1 MSAQR
6 VFITG
11 GASGLGAAIAQ
22 RFAATGAMV
31 CIGDVNDAAGEEARR
46 KLAATAQQAH
56 FLHCDVTN
64 EQDLLDAAAWM
75 RCHWG
80 GVDLVVNNA
89 GVSQVGSI
97 VDTSLA
103 DWQWAID
110 INLLGVVRG
119 CRAFVPQLQEQGGG
133 TILNI
138 ASMAGLVHLPGASAY
153 NATKAA
159 VVALSETLELE
170 LAEHHIRVC
179 VACPSFFRSELAR
192 NMRAADAHS
201 ETVTRRLV
209 ERARLSADDIARLIL
224 EGLARGEAHILPNK
238 EGRSAWRMKRWLPHR
253 LWLRLLRK
261 QLQQL
266 NARFQR
272 KEASQ

>member
-1 MSAQR
+1 MSVQR

-22 RFAATGAMV
+22 RFAAAGAMV

-46 KLAATAQQAH
+46 MLAATAQQAH

-64 EQDLLDAAAWM
+64 EQDLLAAADWL
-75 RCHWG
+75 RSHWG

-89 GVSQVGSI
+89 GVSQAGSV

-119 CRAFVPQLQEQGGG
+119 CRAFVPLLRVQGGG

-138 ASMAGLVHLPGASAY
+138 ASMAGLVHLPGAGAY

-170 LAEHHIRVC
+170 LAEHRIRVC
-179 VACPSFFRSELAR
+179 VACPSFFRSNLGQH
-192 NMRAADAHS
+192 MRATDAHS
-201 ETVTRRLV
+201 QKIGRRLV

-224 EGLARGEAHILPNK
+224 EGLARGETHILPHK
-238 EGRSAWRMKRWLPHR
+238 EGRTAWRMKRWLPHS
-253 LWLRLLRK
+253 LWLRVLRK
-261 QLQQL
+261 QLKQL

-272 KEASQ
+272 QEVAR

>member
-1 MSAQR
+1 MTAQR

-22 RFAATGAMV
+22 RLAATGAMV
-31 CIGDVNDAAGEEARR
+31 CIGDVNNAAGEQARQ
-46 KLAATAQQAH
+46 KLAVTAKAAH

-64 EQDLLDAAAWM
+64 EQDLLDAATWLK
-75 RCHWG
+75 RHWG

-119 CRAFVPQLQEQGGG
+119 CRAFLPLLQAQGGG

-138 ASMAGLVHLPGASAY
+138 ASMAGLIHLPGGSAY

-179 VACPSFFRSELAR
+179 VACPSFFRSNLGQH
-192 NMRAADAHS
+192 MRAADANS
-201 ETVTRRLV
+201 ERIGRRLV
-209 ERARLSADDIARLIL
+209 ERARVSSDDIARLIL
-224 EGLARGEAHILPNK
+224 EGLANGATHILPNK
-238 EGRSAWRMKRWLPHR
+238 ENRSAWRTKRWLPHR
-253 LWLRLLRK
+253 LWLRILRK
-261 QLQQL
+261 QLAQL
-266 NARFQR
+266 HARFER
-272 KEASQ
+272 KERDQ

>member
-1 MSAQR
+1 MSVQR

-22 RFAATGAMV
+22 RFAAAGAMV
-31 CIGDVNDAAGEEARR
+31 CIGDVNDAAGEDARR
-46 KLAATAQQAH
+46 ALAASARQAH

-64 EQDLLDAAAWM
+64 EQDLQAAADWL
-75 RCHWG
+75 RSHWG

-89 GVSQVGSI
+89 GVSQAGSI

-103 DWQWAID
+103 DWQWTID

-119 CRAFVPQLQEQGGG
+119 CRAFVPLLRAQGAG

-138 ASMAGLVHLPGASAY
+138 ASMAGLVYLPGASAY

-170 LAEHHIRVC
+170 LAEHGIRVC
-179 VACPSFFRSELAR
+179 VACPSFFRSNLGQH
-192 NMRAADAHS
+192 MRAADAHS
-201 ETVTRRLV
+201 EKIGRRLV
-209 ERARLSADDIARLIL
+209 ERARLSSDDIARLIL
-224 EGLARGEAHILPNK
+224 EGLARGETHILPHK
-238 EGRSAWRMKRWLPHR
+238 EGRSAWRTKRWFPHT
-253 LWLRLLRK
+253 LWLRVLRK

-272 KEASQ
+272 QEAVR